1 MIGLESRGRH
11 RLSIVATL
19 IGAYKNY
26 GTAYLTIAVIALV
39 GNILPLVTRIPR
51 KRQLRAGLGGVA
63 ASQLNG
69 SRSSATMT
77 A

>member
-51 KRQLRAGLGGVA
+51 KRQNVSEGYLGEVAGA
-63 ASQLNG
+63 AQPK
-69 SRSSATMT
+69 
-77 A
+77 